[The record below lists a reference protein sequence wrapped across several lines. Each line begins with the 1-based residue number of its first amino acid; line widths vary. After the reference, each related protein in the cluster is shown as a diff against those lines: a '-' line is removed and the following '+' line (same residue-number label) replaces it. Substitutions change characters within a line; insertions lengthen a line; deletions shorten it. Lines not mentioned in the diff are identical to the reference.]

1 MNLNQLTYFAVT
13 ARHQHFTRAAEEL
26 FISQPSLSYAIS
38 SLEEEL
44 GIRLFEKKGRNV
56 VLTKY
61 GRLFL
66 GHVERALAEIDQGR
80 SEIAKLANASGGR
93 IDAAYMT
100 PATISRMPRAIRQ
113 FTMQPENAGACFCFA
128 HGDAQSLIRGL
139 KAQKYDVLFC
149 HRLPDDPEICT
160 VPLFHQS
167 LQAIVPL
174 DHPLAQAERIAPE
187 ALEPYPLAL
196 YQQTGPD
203 GQFCEAL
210 LQRYFTPNVVFR
222 AEDEPSLYRMVEA
235 GCALALAIRAPGLEA
250 FPVRA
255 IPIQGEDFDL
265 EIELAYLRN
274 RYLSPVVERF
284 IQFAQA
290 FPWDAPGEE
299 Q

>member
-80 SEIAKLANASGGR
+80 SEIAKLSNTSGGQ
-93 IDAAYMT
+93 IDAAYMS
-100 PATISRMPRAIRQ
+100 PATISRMPLAIRQ
-113 FTMQPENAGACFCFA
+113 FTMLPENAGACFCFT
-128 HGDAQSLIRGL
+128 HGDAQSLIDGL
-139 KAQKYDVLFC
+139 KGQRYDVLFC
-149 HRLPDDPEICT
+149 HRPPEDPEISAI
-160 VPLFHQS
+160 PLFHQS

-174 DHPLAQAERIAPE
+174 DHPLAQAESIRPE
-187 ALEPYPLAL
+187 ALAPYPLAL
-196 YQQTGPD
+196 YQQSGPD
-203 GQFCEAL
+203 GQYCEAL
-210 LQRYFTPNVVFR
+210 LRRYFAPNVVFR
-222 AEDEPSLYRMVEA
+222 AEDEPSLYRMVA
-235 GCALALAIRAPGLEA
+235 TGCGLAVAIRAPELTS

-255 IPIQGEDFDL
+255 IPIQGEGFRF
-265 EIELAYLRN
+265 EIQLAYLAN

-284 IQFAQA
+284 IQFART

-299 Q
+299 T